1 MLKDNDRSQVHME
14 ATLPKQ
20 VGSFDQITQINHLMK
35 PSSFINNDHMDA

>member
-1 MLKDNDRSQVHME
+1 MIKDNDRSRVHME

-20 VGSFDQITQINHLMK
+20 VGSFNEINQVNHLMK